1 MNIDNDIQS
10 NDLTQLSS
18 REQLSALM
26 DGALP
31 EDQTRF
37 LLRRLQHDAELAG
50 SWDRWRTAGEVM
62 RGLAPARPLSH
73 DFARRVAAA
82 IQADAAPVA
91 TALPAS
97 RPARWRSGV
106 GIGALAAGLAVM
118 ALAGRT
124 LLQPAADPAVSQLA
138 TVVPALPAATIPTP
152 TPATVTPQVP
162 TVPDKSVDS
171 LAVASVA
178 VAASARPSRQRR
190 AVRTP
195 ELAAAPAALQ
205 VAADVQPT
213 TGPAALLPQ
222 AEITTRPWPRSIL
235 PQYSGG
241 NSFAV
246 GFGEHPRAA
255 AENPFSPP
263 VFDAPPKLLS
273 EPSASSKDGDGEAGQ
288 AQPRP

>member
-62 RGLAPARPLSH
+62 RGLAPARPLSP

-97 RPARWRSGV
+97 RPARWRRGV
-106 GIGALAAGLAVM
+106 GIGALAVGLAVM

-138 TVVPALPAATIPTP
+138 TAVPALPAAPS
-152 TPATVTPQVP
+152 PAPAPLAPQVP
-162 TVPDKSVDS
+162 TVPDKTIDS

-195 ELAAAPAALQ
+195 ERAAAPAALQ

-241 NSFAV
+241 NGFAV

-273 EPSASSKDGDGEAGQ
+273 EPSASSKDGDVEAGK